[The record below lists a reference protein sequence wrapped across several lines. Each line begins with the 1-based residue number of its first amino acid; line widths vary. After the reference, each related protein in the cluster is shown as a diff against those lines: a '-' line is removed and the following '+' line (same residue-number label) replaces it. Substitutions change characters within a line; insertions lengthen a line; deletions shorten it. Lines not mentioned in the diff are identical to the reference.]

1 MVWKSHVL
9 GTQLNTVVL
18 VDGYLYGTSGDG
30 GDDAPLKCVEY
41 ATGTE
46 KWAYPKVGTG
56 GTIAADGKLIVTSSK
71 GELLVVAASPDGAKI
86 LARAQIL
93 GGKCWTAPVLAN
105 GMIYCRNSRG
115 DIACVDVHK

>member
-1 MVWKSHVL
+1 VL
-9 GTQLNTVVL
+9 ATQLNSSVL
-18 VDGYLYGTSGDG
+18 VDGFLYGLSGDG

-46 KWAYPKVGTG
+46 KWSYPQIGTG
-56 GTIAADGKLIVTSSK
+56 GIIAADGKLIVTGSK
-71 GELLVVAASPDGAKI
+71 GELLVFAANPAETKI

-105 GMIYCRNSRG
+105 GFIYCRNSRG
-115 DIACVDVHK
+115 NIVCLDVHK